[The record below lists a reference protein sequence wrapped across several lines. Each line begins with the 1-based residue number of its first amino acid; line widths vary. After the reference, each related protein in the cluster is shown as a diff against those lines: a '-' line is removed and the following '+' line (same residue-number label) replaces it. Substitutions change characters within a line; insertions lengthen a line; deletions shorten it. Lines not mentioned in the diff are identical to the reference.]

1 MELKNIVPWGRSLEE
16 YRQMFLLT
24 EDDLRSKILGCGDGP
39 SSFNY
44 EGTNMGGDI
53 TSIDPIYKFSKKNI
67 KQRIIE
73 TSKEVIEQLSINK
86 DKYVWG
92 NIESVEALYDL
103 RTKSMDNFLR
113 DYEQGKSKGRYIYNT
128 LPDLSPFTDKSFNIV
143 LCSHFLFLYSKHLDL
158 DFHIKSILE
167 MCRLAKSEVRIFP
180 ILDLESNKSKHLDKI
195 LEVLDKNNYKYNIEK
210 SPYEFQRNANQMLRI
225 ST

>member
-16 YRQMFLLT
+16 YRQMFLLS
-24 EDDLRSKILGCGDGP
+24 ENDLKSKILGCGDGP

-44 EGTNMGGDI
+44 EATSLGGDI
-53 TSIDPIYKFSKKNI
+53 ISIDPIYKYSEKDI

-73 TSKEVIEQLSINK
+73 TSKEVIEQLRINK
-86 DKYVWG
+86 DKYVWK
-92 NIESVEALYDL
+92 NIKSVEALYDI
-103 RTKSMDNFLR
+103 RTNSMDNFLR
-113 DYEQGKSKGRYIYNT
+113 DYERGKSEGRYIYNT
-128 LPDLSPFTDKSFNIV
+128 LPDLSSFTDKSFDIV

-180 ILDLESNKSKHLDKI
+180 ILNLESNKSKHLDKV
-195 LEVLDKNNYKYNIEK
+195 LEVLDKNNYKYSIEK
-210 SPYEFQRNANQMLRI
+210 SSYEFQRNANQMLRI
-225 ST
+225 NI